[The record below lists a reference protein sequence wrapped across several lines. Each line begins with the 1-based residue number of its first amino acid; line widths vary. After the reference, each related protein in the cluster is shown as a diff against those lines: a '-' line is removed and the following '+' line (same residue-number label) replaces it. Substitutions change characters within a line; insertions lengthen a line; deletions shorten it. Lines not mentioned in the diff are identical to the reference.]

1 MTLGHRPNMK
11 LKNLKEYWQMFFFFF
26 KQSQLTDILYY
37 TALKCIPDITV
48 NVEVHCVVQCNRE
61 REYSGRGEA

>member
-1 MTLGHRPNMK
+1 
-11 LKNLKEYWQMFFFFF
+11 MFFFFF

-37 TALKCIPDITV
+37 TVLKCIPDITV

-61 REYSGRGEA
+61 RECSGRGEA